1 MEALAGG
8 QRPRPMSKDALS
20 PEDTKVLARGL
31 LDALPGGVVH
41 IHRDGSIAAANA
53 EALRILGRDFD
64 DLLQRHLSHCHVDM
78 VDESGHP
85 CSFEAL
91 PAAKALATGEPQP
104 GVTLGIHRPD
114 GSTAWAVFRATPIKD
129 PHGGEI
135 LGAIVTFLDITERKR
150 TEQELR
156 RNQDLLRKS
165 EELAHVGTWEWDL
178 TTGSVRW
185 TDQLYAIYG
194 RDPAHPVTHADEA
207 FELIHP
213 DDREHA
219 RLRTKS
225 LFEGHDEGPAEL
237 RIRSADGKEKVIW
250 GSAEVVRDHE
260 GRPVKALGAVQDVTD
275 RHALETQ
282 LRQTQRLESVGQLAA
297 GIAHDF
303 NNLMQPI
310 LGYADLILKGGDPK
324 AAAAEIRRAAERGA
338 DLTRQLL
345 AFGRRQPFRPV
356 PLDPNDI
363 VSSFAGLMRRVAGNH
378 VEVEV
383 DLSPEVAAI
392 PADRGQIEQVLMN
405 LGINARDA
413 MPSGGRLTLRTRTV
427 DADDPLLRQHGSEQ
441 QGEFVEITVADTGEG
456 MDDETRARIFEPF
469 FTTKG
474 PGAGTGLGLSVVY
487 GILQR
492 HGGFIA
498 VESRPEEGTTFR
510 VYLPAFEGAA
520 ASHTP
525 PESTP
530 PITESQRG
538 TLLVVEDDDAVRRI
552 TVQLLSYAGYRVLA
566 AANADE
572 AMVLFEAHQAEV
584 DAVFTD
590 IRMPGCDG
598 PALVQRLHQHKPS
611 LRVVYTTGYA
621 AETSEDLG
629 SHTVL
634 HKPYD
639 ADALLT
645 TVRRVLDA

>member
-8 QRPRPMSKDALS
+8 QPPRPMPKDALS
-20 PEDTKVLARGL
+20 PEDTELLARGL

-53 EALRILGRDFD
+53 EALRILGRDFN
-64 DLLQRHLSHCHVDM
+64 DLLQRHLSHCHVDL

-85 CSFEAL
+85 CSLEAL

-104 GVTLGIHRPD
+104 AVTLGIHRPD
-114 GSTAWAVFRATPIKD
+114 GSTAWAVFRAMPISD
-129 PHGGEI
+129 PSTDEV
-135 LGAIVTFLDITERKR
+135 LGAIVTFLDITERKWA
-150 TEQELR
+150 EQELR
-156 RNQDLLRKS
+156 RSQDLLRKS
-165 EELAHVGTWEWDL
+165 QELAGVGTWEWDL
-178 TTGSVRW
+178 ITGSVRW
-185 TDQLYAIYG
+185 TDQLHIIYG
-194 RDPAHPVTHADEA
+194 RDPAQPVTQADEA
-207 FELIHP
+207 FGLIHP
-213 DDREHA
+213 EDRDAA
-219 RLRTKS
+219 RLQTER
-225 LFEGHDEGPAEL
+225 LLAGHEEGPMEL
-237 RIRSADGKEKVIW
+237 RIRTADGREKIIW

-260 GRPVKALGAVQDVTD
+260 GRPIKALGAVQDVTD

-310 LGYADLILKGGDPK
+310 LGNADLILKGGEPK

-363 VSSFAGLMRRVAGNH
+363 VSSFASLMQRVAGDH
-378 VEVEV
+378 VEVEL

-392 PADRGQIEQVLMN
+392 PADRSQIEQVLMN

-427 DADDPLLRQHGSEQ
+427 AANDPLLRQHGSEH
-441 QGEFVEITVADTGEG
+441 QGTFVEITVADTGEG

-498 VESRPEEGTTFR
+498 VDSRPEEGTIFR

-520 ASHTP
+520 TSHAP
-525 PESTP
+525 PESSAAV
-530 PITESQRG
+530 TESQRG
-538 TLLVVEDDDAVRRI
+538 TLLVVEDDAAVRRI
-552 TVQLLSYAGYRVLA
+552 TVQLLEHVGYRVLA

-572 AMVLFEAHQAEV
+572 AMVLFEAHQVEV

-598 PALVQRLHQHKPS
+598 PALVQRLHKRKPS

-639 ADALLT
+639 ADALLA
-645 TVRRVLDA
+645 TVRRVLNA